1 MQRLLGSSALFKPGL
16 KPGVT
21 EMRPFETKPPGN
33 TFRQGDS
40 DERGHAESLRV
51 ARFPRML
58 IAFYVL
64 GIVLIDVVTGGAT
77 PSVDGYDL
85 RLSFA

>member
-1 MQRLLGSSALFKPGL
+1 MTRSPTE
-16 KPGVT
+16 GVLQV
-21 EMRPFETKPPGN
+21 MK
-33 TFRQGDS
+33 
-40 DERGHAESLRV
+40 SLRV

-58 IAFYVL
+58 VAFYVL

-85 RLSFA
+85 RLAFA

>member
-1 MQRLLGSSALFKPGL
+1 MMK
-16 KPGVT
+16 
-21 EMRPFETKPPGN
+21 
-33 TFRQGDS
+33 
-40 DERGHAESLRV
+40 SLRV

-85 RLSFA
+85 RLAFA